1 MSAGQRPGFPNKKK
15 AVCSMKKNTPP
26 VFHSARPTFEEAAAP
41 LSLGHLDREELV
53 SGLQRFSLALSS
65 EQTDQLDYF
74 CGMVADWNR
83 RMNLTAITD
92 PKGMTQK
99 HLLDSLALLWA
110 YPIPSGSRLMDVG
123 AGAGFPSVP
132 LLIARPDLQGVLL
145 DSLNKR
151 ILFLKAVCQALSI
164 AGEPVHSRAEEASRQ
179 PNWRESFDLVTAR
192 AVAPMELLSELC
204 LPFVKIG
211 GCFAAMK
218 GAAGQQELEL
228 ALPII
233 NQLGGQVEKIVPYSL
248 TGDGE
253 NARCVIIVRKIRQTS
268 RDFPRNTA
276 KQKGKKEGNS
286 RK

>member
-1 MSAGQRPGFPNKKK
+1 M
-15 AVCSMKKNTPP
+15 
-26 VFHSARPTFEEAAAP
+26 
-41 LSLGHLDREELV
+41 
-53 SGLQRFSLALSS
+53 
-65 EQTDQLDYF
+65 
-74 CGMVADWNR
+74 
-83 RMNLTAITD
+83 
-92 PKGMTQK
+92 
-99 HLLDSLALLWA
+99 
-110 YPIPSGSRLMDVG
+110 
-123 AGAGFPSVP
+123 
-132 LLIARPDLQGVLL
+132 
-145 DSLNKR
+145 
-151 ILFLKAVCQALSI
+151 
-164 AGEPVHSRAEEASRQ
+164 
-179 PNWRESFDLVTAR
+179 VTAR

-233 NQLGGQVEKIVPYSL
+233 NQLGGRVEKIVPYSL